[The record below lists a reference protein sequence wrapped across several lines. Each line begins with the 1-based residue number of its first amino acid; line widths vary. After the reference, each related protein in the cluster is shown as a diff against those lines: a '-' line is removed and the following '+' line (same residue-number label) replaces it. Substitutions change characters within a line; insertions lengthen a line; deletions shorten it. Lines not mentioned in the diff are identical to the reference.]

1 MERNFK
7 SDFAPKLLLALT
19 AAGTTNVD
27 TAVIDM
33 GAGQGATELTGVFY
47 LPTIVDG
54 ANVEVEVYSASAAD
68 KTGATLEGT
77 TGVIAVTSADNGK
90 LLTVS
95 FDRVSQRYAYF
106 KFKRTTQNSTVGS
119 GIGLVGKLNREPA
132 DNSGLI
138 GGKAFL
144 VLGV

>member
-7 SDFAPKLLLALT
+7 SDFKPVLLMALQ
-19 AAGTTNVD
+19 AAGVTAVD
-27 TAVIDM
+27 TSVIDM
-33 GAGQGATELTGVFY
+33 GAGQGAAELTGLFY

-54 ANVEVEVYSASAAD
+54 ANVEVEVYSAAASD
-68 KTGATLEGT
+68 KSGAVLEGT

-90 LLTVS
+90 LLAVS

-106 KFKRTTQNSTVGS
+106 KVKRTTQNITVGA
-119 GIGLVGKLNREPA
+119 GVGLVGKQFREAA

-138 GGKAFL
+138 GGKAHL